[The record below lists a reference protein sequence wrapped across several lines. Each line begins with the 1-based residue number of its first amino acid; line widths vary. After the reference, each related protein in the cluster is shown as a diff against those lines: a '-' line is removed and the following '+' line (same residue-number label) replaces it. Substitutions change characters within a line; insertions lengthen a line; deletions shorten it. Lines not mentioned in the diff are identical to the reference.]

1 MKKAAFI
8 GDGHQIARVYHGE
21 TMASLRKELDFIADG
36 TCLVK
41 SDFDAV
47 KEELAEVEYLF
58 STWGMLALSA
68 EEIRDYLPACR
79 AVFYAAGSVQYFAR
93 PFLESGIAVYSAWAA
108 NSVPVAEYTFAQ
120 IVLATKGFFQRLH
133 KPGSGYVWT
142 NRNAYVDFPGN
153 YDITVG
159 IIGAGMIGKMVI
171 ERLHRDLD
179 GVRVVVFDPFLS
191 DAAAAELRVE
201 KCGLEELFAQSD
213 VISNHL
219 ANNPQTVGMLN
230 ARLFDRMKPNTTFIN
245 TGRGAQVVEADMI
258 AALRADP
265 SRAAVLDVTYPEPPH
280 EDSPL
285 YTLDNVYL
293 TPHIAGSLGNEVRR
307 MGEYMLSEY
316 RHVAAGEETKYGVTL
331 KMLETMA

>member
-8 GDGHQIARVYHGE
+8 GDGHHIARVYHGE
-21 TMASLRKELDFIADG
+21 TMASLRGELDFIADG
-36 TCLVK
+36 TRLKK

-47 KEELAEVEYLF
+47 KEELAAVEYVF

-68 EEIRDYLPACR
+68 EEIREYLPACK

-93 PFLESGIAVYSAWAA
+93 PFLENGIAVHSAWAA
-108 NSVPVAEYTFAQ
+108 NGVPVAEYTFAQ
-120 IVLATKGFFQRLH
+120 IVLATKGFFHRLH

-142 NRNAYVDFPGN
+142 NRNIYVDFPGN
-153 YDITVG
+153 YDVTVG

-201 KCGLEELFAQSD
+201 KCTLEELFAQSD

-219 ANNPQTVGMLN
+219 ANNPQTVGMLD
-230 ARLFDRMKPNTTFIN
+230 AHLFDRMKPNTTFIN

-258 AALRADP
+258 AALRADS

-316 RHVAAGEETKYGVTL
+316 RHVAAGEKTKYGVTL

>member
-8 GDGHQIARVYHGE
+8 GDGHHIARVYHGE
-21 TMASLRKELDFIADG
+21 TMASLRRELDFIADG
-36 TCLVK
+36 TCLK
-41 SDFDAV
+41 RSEFDAV
-47 KEELAEVEYLF
+47 KDALAEVEYVF

-68 EEIRDYLPACR
+68 EEIREYLPACR

-93 PFLESGIAVYSAWAA
+93 PFLENGIAVHSAWAA
-108 NSVPVAEYTFAQ
+108 NGVPVAEYTFAQ
-120 IVLATKGFFQRLH
+120 IVLATKGFFHRLH

-142 NRNAYVDFPGN
+142 NRNVYVDFPGN
-153 YDITVG
+153 YDVTVG

-179 GVRVVVFDPFLS
+179 GVRVLVFDPFLS
-191 DAAAAELRVE
+191 EEKAAELRVE
-201 KCGLEELFAQSD
+201 KCTLEELFAQSD

-219 ANNPQTVGMLN
+219 ANNPQTVGMLD
-230 ARLFDRMKPNTTFIN
+230 AHLFDRMKPNTTFIN

-258 AALRADP
+258 AALQADL
-265 SRAAVLDVTYPEPPH
+265 SRAAVLDVTWPEPPK

-285 YTLDNVYL
+285 YTMDNVYL